1 MESCDPA
8 RRRFFFFY
16 RSGTGSWRSALA
28 LVSIVGTY
36 CYINL
41 RFFYSSLE
49 VTGAVA
55 VVSICF
61 EKSID
66 YSGEGLP
73 SISGS
78 SFMVRIL
85 SMLI

>member
-8 RRRFFFFY
+8 LLLFFFLRY
-16 RSGTGSWRSALA
+16 GTICNNALA

-36 CYINL
+36 CYINFW
-41 RFFYSSLE
+41 FFCSSLV
-49 VTGAVA
+49 VTGAVL
-55 VVSICF
+55 SPFSF

-66 YSGEGLP
+66 YKAEGL
-73 SISGS
+73 ISGS
-78 SFMVRIL
+78 SFIVRIL